1 MSKPFSFGAIDVRL
15 EAEAEARPASAE
27 DDAPFRVLVAGDFS
41 GRAARG
47 LAETGSA
54 LGDRR
59 VLRVDLDSLDAVIA
73 RLEPQVRLR
82 DGDVLRFRELDDFLP
97 DTLFARIG
105 RFGALQEAARSDAAR
120 RSAASREASAG
131 LLERILSGE
140 AQEES
145 SAGGDGPDG
154 PTELMRSILGSGAFR
169 TLEASWRGIDFL
181 LRRLDADGPLTLHL
195 VDLSPAELRDDLLAG
210 DELGKSGLYRLLVEK
225 TVGTPGGQPWAAFVV
240 LGSFGPSRSDAEA
253 LGRLARIAAK
263 AGTAVLAG
271 AEPGLVGCASLAATP
286 DPDDW
291 TAPAGEGAEAWAA
304 LRRLPEARHVGLAL
318 PRLLLRLPYGTETN
332 AVDAFDFEELSTPP
346 EHEEYLWGSPA
357 LATALLLGE
366 AFLED
371 GWSLRPGS
379 AQEIS
384 GLPFALVEEGGE
396 KHAVPCAE
404 TLFTVRAMQAVTAK
418 GLMPLLTMK
427 GTDTVRLATFQSIA
441 EPHAP
446 LAGLWD

>member
-15 EAEAEARPASAE
+15 EAEAEPRPARAE
-27 DDAPFRVLVAGDFS
+27 DDAPFRLLVAGDFT

-54 LGDRR
+54 LGERR
-59 VLRVDLDSLDAVIA
+59 VIRVDLDSLDATIA
-73 RLEPQVRLR
+73 RFDPQVRLR

-97 DTLFARIG
+97 DALFGRIG
-105 RFGALQEAARSDAAR
+105 RFGALRDAARADAAR
-120 RSAASREASAG
+120 RSSRSRTASSD
-131 LLERILSGE
+131 LLDRILSGE
-140 AQEES
+140 AQEE
-145 SAGGDGPDG
+145 APAADAADA

-181 LRRLDADGPLTLHL
+181 LRRLDADGPLSIHL
-195 VDLSPAELRDDLLAG
+195 VDLSPGELRDDLLAG
-210 DELGKSGLYRLLVEK
+210 DDLAKSGLHRILVDK
-225 TVGTPGGQPWAAFVV
+225 TVGTPGGQPWAALVV

-253 LGRLARIAAK
+253 LGRLARIAAQS
-263 AGTAVLAG
+263 GTAVLAG
-271 AEPGLVGCASLAATP
+271 AEPGLVGCTSLAATP

-291 TAPAGEGAEAWAA
+291 SEPEGDGAEAWAA
-304 LRRLPEARHVGLAL
+304 LRRLPEARYVGLAL
-318 PRLLLRLPYGTETN
+318 PRLLLRLPYGKETN
-332 AVDAFDFEELSTPP
+332 AVDAFDFEELSMPP
-346 EHEEYLWGSPA
+346 GHEEYLWGSPS

-404 TLFTVRAMQAVTAK
+404 ALFTVRAMQAVTAR

-427 GTDTVRLATFQSIA
+427 GTDTVRLATFQSVS
-441 EPHAP
+441 EGHPG
-446 LAGLWD
+446 LAGLWV

>member
-15 EAEAEARPASAE
+15 EAEAEPRPARAD
-27 DDAPFRVLVAGDFS
+27 DDAPFRVLIAGDFT

-47 LAETGSA
+47 LSETGSA
-54 LGDRR
+54 LGERR
-59 VLRVDLDSLDAVIA
+59 VIRVDLDSLDATIA

-82 DGDVLRFRELDDFLP
+82 DGDVLRLRELDDFLP
-97 DTLFARIG
+97 DTLFSRIG
-105 RFGALQEAARSDAAR
+105 RFGALKEAARADAAR
-120 RSAASREASAG
+120 RSAASREASAS

-140 AQEES
+140 AQEEAP
-145 SAGGDGPDG
+145 SAGVADG

-169 TLEASWRGIDFL
+169 TLEASWRGVDFL

-210 DELGKSGLYRLLVEK
+210 DDLAKTGLHRILVEK
-225 TVGTPGGQPWAAFVV
+225 TVGTPGGQAWAALVV
-240 LGSFGPSRSDAEA
+240 LGSFGPSRPDAEA

-291 TAPAGEGAEAWAA
+291 TAPSGDGAEAWAA

-318 PRLLLRLPYGTETN
+318 PRLLLRLPYGKETCT
-332 AVDAFDFEELSTPP
+332 VDAFDFEELSTPP
-346 EHEEYLWGSPA
+346 EHEEYLWGSPS

-384 GLPFALVEEGGE
+384 GLPFALVTEGGE

-404 TLFTVRAMQAVTAK
+404 TLFTVRAMEAVTAR

-427 GTDTVRLATFQSIA
+427 GTDTVRLATFRSIA
-441 EPHAP
+441 EGEGE
-446 LAGLWD
+446 LAGLWG

>member
-15 EAEAEARPASAE
+15 EAEADSRPARAD
-27 DDAPFRVLVAGDFS
+27 DDAPFRVLIAGDFT

-47 LAETGSA
+47 LSETGSA
-54 LGDRR
+54 LGERR
-59 VLRVDLDSLDAVIA
+59 VIRVDLDSLDATIA

-82 DGDVLRFRELDDFLP
+82 DGDVLRLRELDDFLP
-97 DTLFARIG
+97 DMLFSRIG
-105 RFGALQEAARSDAAR
+105 RFGALKEAARADAAR
-120 RSAASREASAG
+120 RSAASREASAS
-131 LLERILSGE
+131 LLDRILSGE
-140 AQEES
+140 AQEEAP
-145 SAGGDGPDG
+145 SADAADG

-169 TLEASWRGIDFL
+169 TLEASWRGVDFL

-195 VDLSPAELRDDLLAG
+195 VDVSPGELRDDLLAG
-210 DELGKSGLYRLLVEK
+210 DDLATSGLFRLLVEK
-225 TVGTPGGQPWAAFVV
+225 TVGTPGGQPWAALVV

-253 LGRLARIAAK
+253 LGRLARIAAQ

-291 TAPAGEGAEAWAA
+291 SAPSGDGADAWAA

-318 PRLLLRLPYGTETN
+318 PRLLLRLPYGKETN

-346 EHEEYLWGSPA
+346 QHEEYLWGSPS

-384 GLPFALVEEGGE
+384 GLPFALVSEGGE
-396 KHAVPCAE
+396 KRAVPCAE

-427 GTDTVRLATFQSIA
+427 GTDTVRLATFRSIA
-441 EPHAP
+441 EGDAE
-446 LAGLWD
+446 LAGLWG